1 MSEGAGRQAAF
12 FGLLRKEVYHIL
24 RDRRTLFVVLAMP
37 VVQVIL
43 FGFALQTD
51 VDRVRLAVV
60 DPQPDPRTR
69 EVVGRFAAPPE
80 YEIVATLPGM
90 DDLPELFQRGAADQA
105 VVFEPG
111 FGRRMNSAKGARVLV
126 VTDASSPL
134 VGSSMEAYARGVL
147 TAYQRE
153 LLTSGRAASE
163 AGWKAGPATRS
174 SGAAGP
180 AGNPGAGRIETRT
193 HFRFNPT
200 LESQLLFVPGLLA
213 FVLTIVSALM
223 TAITVSREKET
234 GTMEILLVSPLSP
247 HQIILGKVTPYLAL
261 AFFNALTT
269 LGVAWLVF
277 GVPFRGD
284 LWLLFAESLLFVIVT
299 LGLGVLI
306 STRTPSQRTAMLGVL
321 LGTLLPTAILSGM
334 IFPIESMP
342 GWLQPVSLAV
352 PATWF
357 ITIVRGI
364 MLKGAGLATLWDE
377 TLVLGVMAVVLLGV
391 SIRSLRPRLE

>member
-1 MSEGAGRQAAF
+1 MDGVSRSSLNAAF
-12 FGLLRKEVYHIL
+12 FGLLRKEVFHIL

-37 VVQVIL
+37 VVQVVL

-51 VDRVRLAVV
+51 VDHVRLAIV
-60 DPQPDPRTR
+60 DPRPDPRTR
-69 EVVGRFAAPPE
+69 EVASRFRAPAE
-80 YEIVATLPGM
+80 YDVVATLSSV
-90 DDLPELFQRGAADQA
+90 DELPDLFQRGEADQA
-105 VVFEPG
+105 LVFESDFDRKLWLPG
-111 FGRRMNSAKGARVLV
+111 GSRVLV

-147 TAYQRE
+147 AGYGRE
-153 LLTSGRAASE
+153 LAEEGRAA
-163 AGWKAGPATRS
+163 AAVGTR
-174 SGAAGP
+174 GTDRAA
-180 AGNPGAGRIETRT
+180 PGAGPSGGPARIESRT

-247 HQIILGKVTPYLAL
+247 PQIILGKVTPYLAL
-261 AFFNALTT
+261 AFLNALST
-269 LGVAWLVF
+269 LAVAWLVF
-277 GVPFRGD
+277 GVPFRGNV
-284 LWLLFAESLLFVIVT
+284 WLLFGESLLFVTVM
-299 LGLGVLI
+299 LAFGVLI
-306 STRTPSQRTAMLGVL
+306 STRTPSQRTAMLTVM

-342 GWLQPVSLAV
+342 GWLQPVSLII

-357 ITIVRGI
+357 ISIVRGI
-364 MLKGAGLATLWDE
+364 MLKGAGLPALWQE
-377 TLVLGVMAVVLLGV
+377 TLILFLMASVLLV
-391 SIRSLRPRLE
+391 MSIRALRPRLE

>member
-1 MSEGAGRQAAF
+1 MSRRPGPRAAF
-12 FGLLRKEVYHIL
+12 LGLLRKEVYHIV

-51 VDRVRLAVV
+51 VDRVRLALV
-60 DPQPDPRTR
+60 DPHPDTRTR
-69 EVVGRFAAPPE
+69 EVAGRFRAPRE
-80 YEIVATLPGM
+80 YEVVATLSGT
-90 DDLPELFQRGAADQA
+90 DELPELFQRGAVDQA
-105 VVFEPG
+105 VIFEPD
-111 FGRRMNSAKGARVLV
+111 FGRKMRSPGGAQVMV

-147 TAYQRE
+147 TSYRRE
-153 LLTSGRAASE
+153 LLTEGASARA
-163 AGWKAGPATRS
+163 G
-174 SGAAGP
+174 SGAP
-180 AGNPGAGRIETRT
+180 RIEART

-200 LESQLLFVPGLLA
+200 LESQILFVPGLLA

-269 LGVAWLVF
+269 LGVAWVVF

-284 LWLLFAESLLFVIVT
+284 LWLLFAESLLFVSVT

-306 STRTPSQRTAMLGVL
+306 STWTPSQRTAMLAVL

-334 IFPIESMP
+334 IFPVDSMP
-342 GWLQPVSLAV
+342 EWLQPVSAVV

-357 ITIVRGI
+357 ISIVRGI
-364 MLKGAGLATLWDE
+364 MLKGATLATLWDE
-377 TLVLGVMAVVLLGV
+377 TLILGVMAAVLLAL